1 MPIFPAS
8 PLQPI
13 KNGWHIFS
21 DLVCNKLTEGAEKL
35 LRAHMGADLF
45 IVTGSAGVGKSSFI
59 KEITGE
65 DVYIGSTLES
75 GEGCYCCRT
84 YEDTKHISGT
94 KITSLVPTVIG
105 NQRCL
110 FLDMPGFNTRD
121 FDDWDIFHR
130 LMTAMFVVERYVQF
144 RGVLYVDSMEE
155 NRVTPATE
163 KILTG
168 LWLFCGQDYM
178 PNVTHDASIYHHGLV
193 IEGENYRT
201 LHIERQAERRRVL
214 ARDAITALYE
224 HPTSLKLQIYTEI
237 ANGATIDTT
246 LAGRWLK
253 YGRAAHDSH
262 DSQDNDETRADSSP
276 GDGST
281 RSEQQGERQQRDG
294 ANRPNEFAAKA
305 AAWAE
310 QFSDTWE
317 DIKPWARLLYKAAR
331 FYGSW
336 SSRSSPSG
344 FDYFADDASENI
356 FFDDFDFPEEPFS
369 GPEEASGWACV
380 IL

>member
-21 DLVCNKLTEGAEKL
+21 DLVCNKLTEGAEKF
-35 LRAHMGADLF
+35 LRAHIGADLF

-59 KEITGE
+59 KAITGE
-65 DVYIGSTLES
+65 DVYIGSTLE
-75 GEGCYCCRT
+75 
-84 YEDTKHISGT
+84 SGT

-110 FLDMPGFNTRD
+110 FLDMPWFNTRD
-121 FDDWDIFHR
+121 FDDWDVFHR
-130 LMTAMFVVERYVQF
+130 LMTAMSVVERYVQF

-178 PNVTHDASIYHHGLV
+178 PNVTVVTTRWNGLDADGIETKMARVGKWRAEGLLKRFFKHDASIYHHGLV
-193 IEGENYRT
+193 MEGENNRT

-262 DSQDNDETRADSSP
+262 DSQDNDETSADSSP
-276 GDGST
+276 GDDST

-344 FDYFADDASENI
+344 FD
-356 FFDDFDFPEEPFS
+356 
-369 GPEEASGWACV
+369 
-380 IL
+380 